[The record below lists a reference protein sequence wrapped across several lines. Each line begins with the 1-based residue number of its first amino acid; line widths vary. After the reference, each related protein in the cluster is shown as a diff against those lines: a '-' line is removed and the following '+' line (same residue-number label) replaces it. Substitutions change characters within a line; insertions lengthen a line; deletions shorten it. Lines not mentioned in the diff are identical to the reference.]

1 MRALR
6 GSAAPSIWT
15 TWSPN
20 LSAKSPTVTLVIVG
34 GTSEPELEE
43 AVGVFLDTGFQLAR
57 WLSPFDDADG
67 VLPLRGDSA
76 VILKDAD
83 ARGIRYVL
91 VHVGSDDGKAGGSHD
106 RAHHRV
112 DVAQLRELAQQ
123 LKSRERMLITCLAFG
138 YKRGIPEGAAW
149 VVDVRLLDN
158 PYWVDELRPLDG
170 RDPRVRDFVVAQPAA
185 AELLDNLERT
195 LKDAL
200 PHYRE
205 RGRSQ
210 LIVAFGCTGGR
221 HRSVAMAKELAAR
234 LERLDGVDVEFTP
247 RDLD

>member
-1 MRALR
+1 
-6 GSAAPSIWT
+6 
-15 TWSPN
+15 
-20 LSAKSPTVTLVIVG
+20 VG
-34 GTSEPELEE
+34 GTSEHELEE
-43 AVGVFLDTGFQLAR
+43 AVGVFIDAGFQVAR

-67 VLPLRGDSA
+67 VLPLRGDGA

-83 ARGIRYVL
+83 TRGIRYVL

-170 RDPRVRDFVVAQPAA
+170 RHPRVREFVLAQPAA
-185 AELLDNLERT
+185 TELLDNLERT

-221 HRSVAMAKELAAR
+221 HRSVAMAKEMATR

>member
-1 MRALR
+1 
-6 GSAAPSIWT
+6 
-15 TWSPN
+15 
-20 LSAKSPTVTLVIVG
+20 VTLVIVG
-34 GTSEPELEE
+34 GTSEPELDE
-43 AVGVFLDTGFQLAR
+43 AVGVFIDTGFQLAR

-76 VILKDAD
+76 VVLKDAD
-83 ARGIRYVL
+83 ERGIKYVL
-91 VHVGSDDGKAGGSHD
+91 IHVGPDDGKAGGSHD

-170 RDPRVRDFVVAQPAA
+170 RHPRVREFVLAQPAA
-185 AELLDNLERT
+185 KDLLDNLERT

-221 HRSVAMAKELAAR
+221 HRSVAMAKEMAAR

>member
-1 MRALR
+1 L
-6 GSAAPSIWT
+6 
-15 TWSPN
+15 
-20 LSAKSPTVTLVIVG
+20 TLVIVG
-34 GTSEPELEE
+34 GTTEPELDE
-43 AVGVFLDTGFQLAR
+43 AVGVFIDTGFQLAR

-67 VLPLRGDSA
+67 VLPLRGDGA
-76 VILKDAD
+76 VVLKDAD
-83 ARGIRYVL
+83 ARGIKYVL

-112 DVAQLRELAQQ
+112 DVPQLRELAQQ

-170 RDPRVRDFVVAQPAA
+170 RHARVREFVLAQPAA
-185 AELLDNLERT
+185 TELLDNLERT

-221 HRSVAMAKELAAR
+221 HRSVAMAKEMAAR
-234 LERLDGVDVEFTP
+234 LEHLDGVDVEFTP

>member
-1 MRALR
+1 M
-6 GSAAPSIWT
+6 
-15 TWSPN
+15 
-20 LSAKSPTVTLVIVG
+20 TLVIVG
-34 GTSEPELEE
+34 GTTKPQLDE
-43 AVGVFLDTGFQLAR
+43 AVGVFIDTGFQLAR
-57 WLSPFDDADG
+57 WLSPYDDSDA
-67 VLPLRGDSA
+67 VLALTGDSA
-76 VILKDAD
+76 VVLKDAD
-83 ARGIRYVL
+83 SRGIPYVL
-91 VHVGSDDGKAGGSHD
+91 VHVGSDDGKRGGSHD

-112 DVAQLRELAQQ
+112 DIAQLRELAQQ

-138 YKRGIPEGAAW
+138 YKRGIPDGAAW

-170 RDPRVRDFVVAQPAA
+170 RDSRVRDFVMRQPAA
-185 AELLDNLERT
+185 QDLLDNLERT

-221 HRSVAMAKELAAR
+221 HRSVAMAKEMA
-234 LERLDGVDVEFTP
+234 ERLKRIEGIDVEFAA

>member
-1 MRALR
+1 L
-6 GSAAPSIWT
+6 
-15 TWSPN
+15 
-20 LSAKSPTVTLVIVG
+20 TLVIVG
-34 GTSEPELEE
+34 GTTEPELDE
-43 AVGVFLDTGFQLAR
+43 AVGVFIDTGFQLAR

-67 VLPLRGDSA
+67 VLPLRGDGA

-123 LKSRERMLITCLAFG
+123 LKSRERLLITCLAFG

-170 RDPRVRDFVVAQPAA
+170 RHPRVREFVLAQPAA
-185 AELLDNLERT
+185 TELLDNLERT
-195 LKDAL
+195 LKAAL

-221 HRSVAMAKELAAR
+221 HRSVAMAKEMAAR

-247 RDLD
+247 RDID

>member
-1 MRALR
+1 L
-6 GSAAPSIWT
+6 
-15 TWSPN
+15 
-20 LSAKSPTVTLVIVG
+20 TLVIVG
-34 GTSEPELEE
+34 GAKEPELEE

-57 WLSPFDDADG
+57 WLAPFDEADG
-67 VLPLRGDSA
+67 VLPLRGDGA
-76 VILKDAD
+76 VVLKDAD
-83 ARGIRYVL
+83 ERGIKYVL
-91 VHVGSDDGKAGGSHD
+91 VHVGPDDGKAGGSHD

-170 RDPRVRDFVVAQPAA
+170 RHPRVREFVLAQPAA
-185 AELLDNLERT
+185 KDLLDNLERT

-221 HRSVAMAKELAAR
+221 HRSVAMAKEMAAR
-234 LERLDGVDVEFTP
+234 LERLDDVDVEFTP

>member
-1 MRALR
+1 
-6 GSAAPSIWT
+6 
-15 TWSPN
+15 
-20 LSAKSPTVTLVIVG
+20 VTLVIVG
-34 GTSEPELEE
+34 GTTEQELDD
-43 AVGVFLDTGFQLAR
+43 AVGVFVDTGYQLAR

-67 VLPLRGDSA
+67 VLALRGDGA
-76 VILKDAD
+76 VVLKDAD
-83 ARGIRYVL
+83 ARGIRYTL
-91 VHVGSDDGKAGGSHD
+91 VHVGSDDGKSGGSHD

-112 DVAQLRELAQQ
+112 DIAQLRELAQQ
-123 LKSRERMLITCLAFG
+123 LKSREKMLITCLAFG

-170 RDPRVRDFVVAQPAA
+170 RDTRVREFVIGQPAA
-185 AELLDNLERT
+185 KNLLDNLERT

-210 LIVAFGCTGGR
+210 LVVAFGCTGGR
-221 HRSVAMAKELAAR
+221 HRSVAMAKEMAAR
-234 LERLDGVDVEFTP
+234 LQRFDGVDVEFTA
-247 RDLD
+247 RDLE

>member
-1 MRALR
+1 L
-6 GSAAPSIWT
+6 
-15 TWSPN
+15 
-20 LSAKSPTVTLVIVG
+20 TLVIVG
-34 GTSEPELEE
+34 GTKEPELDE
-43 AVGVFLDTGFQLAR
+43 AVGVFIDTGFQLAR

-83 ARGIRYVL
+83 ARGIKYVL
-91 VHVGSDDGKAGGSHD
+91 VHVGPDDGKAGGSHD

-170 RDPRVRDFVVAQPAA
+170 RDPRVREFVLAQPAA
-185 AELLDNLERT
+185 KDLLDNLERT

-200 PHYRE
+200 PHYRD

-221 HRSVAMAKELAAR
+221 HRSVAMAKEMAAR
-234 LERLDGVDVEFTP
+234 LEHIDAVDVEFTP

>member
-1 MRALR
+1 
-6 GSAAPSIWT
+6 
-15 TWSPN
+15 
-20 LSAKSPTVTLVIVG
+20 VTLVIVG
-34 GTSEPELEE
+34 GTTEPELEE

-67 VLPLRGDSA
+67 VLPLRGDGA

-170 RDPRVRDFVVAQPAA
+170 RDPRVREFVLAQPAA
-185 AELLDNLERT
+185 TELLDNLERT

-221 HRSVAMAKELAAR
+221 HRSVAMAKEMAAR

-247 RDLD
+247 RDLV

>member
-1 MRALR
+1 M
-6 GSAAPSIWT
+6 
-15 TWSPN
+15 
-20 LSAKSPTVTLVIVG
+20 TLVIVG
-34 GTSEPELEE
+34 GTSEPELDE
-43 AVGVFLDTGFQLAR
+43 AVGVFIDTGFQLAR

-76 VILKDAD
+76 VVLKDAD
-83 ARGIRYVL
+83 ERGIKYVL
-91 VHVGSDDGKAGGSHD
+91 VHVGPDDGKAGGSHD

-170 RDPRVRDFVVAQPAA
+170 RHPRVREFVLAQPAA
-185 AELLDNLERT
+185 KDLLDNLERT

-221 HRSVAMAKELAAR
+221 HRSVAMAKEMAAR